1 MTRLSRLLFLVAIAA
16 AVLFAIPAGDG
27 RTAEG
32 NWSDPSLGDYCGGG
46 PCKSVRQACT
56 AIAYA
61 WYTENPES
69 KLISC
74 SPTSSTSVEG
84 KVPAYCCGAIY
95 KGTSRLRCPAGS
107 RPDAESTRGG
117 CVAEKEPFLSCSN
130 NTSSPGAPSSTQ
142 STGNPVCIAE
152 GTKWQVEVDF
162 TTGGVNALSFIRYYN
177 SDGRAQTSVFPMP
190 LGVHWQSNFDI
201 YLSAPNA
208 STRKLFHPDGSLLTF
223 TLVGSVWTPPAPI
236 PVKLEEV
243 AGTWEF
249 TDTADTVHVFDG
261 DLRLVAIRKRNGYEQ
276 TLAYGAEGRL
286 ETVTDSYGRT
296 LAFGFAGKRL
306 TSLTIPDGGTYGYVY
321 DRAGGQPYM
330 DINRLVEVHHPS
342 DVLPEERPKTVYHYE
357 DPELVGYL
365 TGITDERGVRF
376 ATWAYNP
383 DGRTTLSEHAGGAG
397 RVTIAYNP
405 DGSRTVTGPL
415 GQQTIYRYTKIAGV
429 LRLTSLERQATADVP
444 AAIETRTYDANGFI
458 EQRTDFEGNVTTYV
472 HDARGL
478 QTSRTEAV
486 GTPEERTIA
495 TTWHPSFRL
504 QDVVTEPGRT
514 TDFDYDAQGRMTSVT
529 VTDTT
534 GHTVP
539 YSTNGETRT
548 WTYTYNASGQVLT
561 VDGPRS
567 DVTDVTTFA
576 YDARGNRDKVI
587 NALGQTTHVTA
598 FNGRGLPLT
607 LVDPNNVETELGY
620 NPRGW
625 LIERRV
631 KHPSGDAATTF
642 DYDAAGQV
650 TTITQPDGTRLHYE
664 YDDARRLT
672 AVRNDLGERID
683 YVLDAMG
690 NRTAETVKSATGT
703 IKRTQTRVFDELG
716 RLLRSIGAASQ
727 TWVYAYDDNDNL
739 ETVTDPATGETL
751 RAFDA
756 LDRLIQVTDP
766 ALGEAGYAYDAR
778 DNLTAVT
785 DQRMLTATYVHN
797 AFGDVIQRDS
807 PDTGITVYLVDPAGN
822 VTQMTD
828 ARGVITDFTYDAL
841 HRPLTRTFPADAAQN
856 VGYGYD
862 DTTGGNH
869 GVGRLTSMTDR
880 SGSAAYRYDHR
891 GNLVEEARTLG
902 AATFT
907 TGYAYDLADNVVKV
921 TYPSGRIVNY
931 DRDDLGRVAGVTT
944 QESAAAVPVTIAG
957 DVTYLPFGPME
968 SLTFGNGLTVTY
980 GYDQDYRL
988 TDIDTGGGVAAVQDL
1003 TLGYDGRDN
1012 ITAITDNLDPARDQ
1026 GFGYDALSR
1035 LTSASG
1041 PYGDIAYTYD
1051 PVGNRE
1057 TRDVTVGAVTTS
1069 EAYSY
1074 ALDSNRLL
1082 SVDVG
1087 GTPRT
1092 LTHGASGNVTAD
1104 DRGADPDLGFDYDL
1118 DDRLVQVNRGG
1129 LPLKQY
1135 VHNGAGE
1142 RVVKQA
1148 PGGFDPEYFHYDQAG
1163 RLLAESDGTG
1173 AWPRSYVYLNGLLIA
1188 QVEPGGGAGTP
1199 IDVILDNGAAGTAP
1213 SGTWTASTAG
1223 QGYEGADH
1231 LVRPA
1236 PPEGVDGG
1244 ILIDNS
1250 DPGFSTVGVWDV
1262 MTAGSG
1268 FEGADYVSRDAA
1280 SGAIGGEVIIDNDDP
1295 SVSVIGPWVVR
1306 TNGTDHYGADFLKCC
1321 TSDLEPDAQIIDN
1334 TSPHFSVTGQ
1344 WGSSAPSG
1352 VYGSDHRWPDDHE
1365 QIPPSTEIIDDTSP
1379 HFSVLG
1385 NWGSSS
1391 PRGVYGSSH
1400 RWPNNNPM
1408 PADAEI
1414 IDNSDANTSSS
1425 GTWVT
1430 NSASG
1435 NWGSDYLY
1443 QSGGAGAN
1451 VFAWLPNITVTKE
1464 YYVYAWWK
1472 DSNSVATDAPYRI
1485 YHASGSTE
1493 VRVSQRD
1500 NGREWHLL
1508 GVFTM
1513 SPGGSHRIE
1522 ISDAGNAAVMADAV
1536 AVVPADSIGLHKA
1549 SWALPAADTGTYKV
1563 YAWWRAAAS
1572 YSSSVDYTVHH
1583 AGGSTRVNIDQT
1595 LHGSRWNLLG
1605 TFILDPA
1612 QNPRVEII
1620 GATQAAAD
1628 AIAFVSEAVPP
1639 ATASWSLP
1647 ITTAGDYRVYAW
1659 WRADAGYPNAVPY
1672 VIRHAG
1678 GSTTVTVDKQSN
1690 GSQWNLLGTFS
1701 FDPLQNPRVERPG
1714 DHRGVADAI
1723 AWVSATAE
1731 PNRVV
1736 WPLNPAVSDLYEVQ
1750 ARWWAYPTN
1759 AIDAPFTVRHQMG
1772 ETLVTADQTV
1782 NGGNWQRLGSF
1793 ELQASGDHSIKLTDR
1808 GNGGEVAD
1816 AVRLV
1821 PSDRTTPRPAI
1832 WSFQV
1837 ASSEA
1842 YEVYAKWPDAAG
1854 QAYDAVYTVHHA
1866 GGATRVVGRQSQ
1878 GGGRWSRLGT
1888 FDFTAG
1894 AAHSVELSDQGGGL
1908 VVADAIYVVPAART
1922 DTYSWAPSL
1931 PSAGDYAVYAKW
1943 VADAGRASDAV
1954 YGIYHAGGLA
1964 EVAQDQRAG
1973 AGQWRYLGTW
1983 AFDPAGS
1990 PLVVLAGGSD
2000 GALSAD
2006 AIRFVGAGPAP
2017 ADLRF
2022 VHNDHLGT
2030 PQKLT
2035 DNTGT
2040 LVWDRTQTPFGLDH
2054 SVTGPAATPVRFPGQ
2069 YADAESGLSY
2079 NYSRDYD
2086 PRHGRYIQSDSI
2098 GLRGGL
2104 NTFGYANQN
2113 PMMFIDPLG
2122 TLPAAALCAS
2132 GVCPTIGK
2140 FIVDVITVCIGAI
2153 VLSSDSTEEDESTA
2167 KRPPPGSRP
2176 ISQTEWSGDHQA
2188 IKKAI
2193 GAGAADSTKI
2203 DPDGNVWGQNEA
2215 GTWTNHGPAETF
2227 TGSGKPS
2234 GRQGKDRKR
2243 R

>member
-1 MTRLSRLLFLVAIAA
+1 M
-16 AVLFAIPAGDG
+16 
-27 RTAEG
+27 
-32 NWSDPSLGDYCGGG
+32 
-46 PCKSVRQACT
+46 
-56 AIAYA
+56 
-61 WYTENPES
+61 
-69 KLISC
+69 
-74 SPTSSTSVEG
+74 
-84 KVPAYCCGAIY
+84 
-95 KGTSRLRCPAGS
+95 
-107 RPDAESTRGG
+107 
-117 CVAEKEPFLSCSN
+117 AEKEPFLSCSN

-261 DLRLVAIRKRNGYEQ
+261 DLRLVAIRTRNGYEQ

-321 DRAGGQPYM
+321 DRTGGQPYM

-429 LRLTSLERQATADVP
+429 LRLTSLERQATANVP

-486 GTPEERTIA
+486 GTPEERTIT

-785 DQRMLTATYVHN
+785 DQRMLTTTYVHN

-807 PDTGITVYLVDPAGN
+807 PDTGVTVYLVDPAGN

-944 QESAAAVPVTIAG
+944 QESAAAVPVTIAD

-1087 GTPRT
+1087 GTLRSV
-1092 LTHGASGNVTAD
+1092 THGASGNIVAD
-1104 DRGADPDLGFDYDL
+1104 DRGADPDLTFDYDL

-1295 SVSVIGPWVVR
+1295 SVSVIGPWEVR
-1306 TNGTDHYGADFLKCC
+1306 TGGTDHYGADFLFHPPG
-1321 TSDLEPDAQIIDN
+1321 LLPPAAQIIDN
-1334 TSPHFSVTGQ
+1334 DDVAFSASDSWTVNVPSGGGHYGANQALIDPGLPPPVVALVDNTDADFETFGQ
-1344 WGSSAPSG
+1344 WFT
-1352 VYGSDHRWPDDHE
+1352 
-1365 QIPPSTEIIDDTSP
+1365 ST
-1379 HFSVLG
+1379 
-1385 NWGSSS
+1385 
-1391 PRGVYGSSH
+1391 YGSSH
-1400 RWPNNNPM
+1400 EGSNFVVHEGDLPPIEM
-1408 PADAEI
+1408 VT
-1414 IDNSDANTSSS
+1414 DNSDRNVSSS
-1425 GTWVT
+1425 GEWPTGGNVSGHWGTNFYINDAGTGADVFTWHPNIPESGEYEVYARWTAGNSRAT
-1430 NSASG
+1430 NAPYTVHHAAG
-1435 NWGSDYLY
+1435 CTTVRVN
-1443 QSGGAGAN
+1443 QKSGGGK
-1451 VFAWLPNITVTKE
+1451 F
-1464 YYVYAWWK
+1464 
-1472 DSNSVATDAPYRI
+1472 
-1485 YHASGSTE
+1485 
-1493 VRVSQRD
+1493 
-1500 NGREWHLL
+1500 HLL
-1508 GVFTM
+1508 GVFTLA
-1513 SPGGSHRIE
+1513 PGANHRIE
-1522 ISDAGNAAVMADAV
+1522 LSDDSDGWVVADSVMIVRSREVIDNTDPNVSSVGTWSTSTWSSFWGENFYTNEPGTGAEVFTWTPDVPLAGNYKVFARWTPASMNRATDAPYTIHHADGSTTVRVDQTAGGGWVLLGTFAFAPGANHRIELSDDANNRVLADAV
-1536 AVVPADSIGLHKA
+1536 AVIPDDAAPNMAIWHLSIPQAGDYPLYARWTADPNRATNATYTVYRAGGPATVVKNQEQAGGQWNLLGTFTLDPTHDPRVVLSDAGADGRVQADAILVADSKGNT
-1549 SWALPAADTGTYKV
+1549 AAWTPSIAAAGDYHI
-1563 YAWWRAAAS
+1563 YAWWRGDPGRATNAP
-1572 YSSSVDYTVHH
+1572 YTVHH
-1583 AGGSTRVNIDQT
+1583 AGGSSTVLVNQR
-1595 LHGSRWNLLG
+1595 L
-1605 TFILDPA
+1605 
-1612 QNPRVEII
+1612 
-1620 GATQAAAD
+1620 
-1628 AIAFVSEAVPP
+1628 
-1639 ATASWSLP
+1639 
-1647 ITTAGDYRVYAW
+1647 
-1659 WRADAGYPNAVPY
+1659 
-1672 VIRHAG
+1672 
-1678 GSTTVTVDKQSN
+1678 N
-1690 GSQWNLLGTFS
+1690 GSQWNLLGRFPMAPGS
-1701 FDPLQNPRVERPG
+1701 GHRVELSDDSIDGR
-1714 DHRGVADAI
+1714 VMADAV
-1723 AWVSATAE
+1723 AFVPVDAE
-1731 PNRVV
+1731 PSQAIWNLAAPVRDRYQVYAWWV
-1736 WPLNPAVSDLYEVQ
+1736 GHSTRASDATYSVAHE
-1750 ARWWAYPTN
+1750 A
-1759 AIDAPFTVRHQMG
+1759 G
-1772 ETLVTADQTV
+1772 ETAVVVDQKT
-1782 NGGNWQRLGSF
+1782 NGGKWNLLGSF
-1793 ELQASGDHSIKLTDR
+1793 DLAAG
-1808 GNGGEVAD
+1808 GGEVGLAGDADGGVSAD
-1816 AVRLV
+1816 ALRIVGQ
-1821 PSDRTTPRPAI
+1821 SRTAPRPAI

-1842 YEVYAKWPDAAG
+1842 YEVYAKWPDAVG

-2069 YADAESGLSY
+2069 YADGESGLHY
-2079 NYSRDYD
+2079 NYFRDYD
-2086 PRHGRYIQSDSI
+2086 PSLGRYVQSDPI
-2098 GLRGGL
+2098 GLLDGL
-2104 NTFGYANQN
+2104 NTYSYVSANPVIFADTYGLAKKKYKKPSN
-2113 PMMFIDPLG
+2113 PNQRKGAENRQPDGQRERNVGHPDAEEHSRNPSRRGRNNRPVVPRGFPLLIIPLG
-2122 TLPAAALCAS
+2122 ALCQ
-2132 GVCPTIGK
+2132 
-2140 FIVDVITVCIGAI
+2140 DITFWLALEECKSFPVP
-2153 VLSSDSTEEDESTA
+2153 SSLRSPCGQA
-2167 KRPPPGSRP
+2167 GPG
-2176 ISQTEWSGDHQA
+2176 WA
-2188 IKKAI
+2188 
-2193 GAGAADSTKI
+2193 
-2203 DPDGNVWGQNEA
+2203 
-2215 GTWTNHGPAETF
+2215 
-2227 TGSGKPS
+2227 
-2234 GRQGKDRKR
+2234 
-2243 R
+2243 